1 MHLDQTSSQPCSTCT
16 LVTLHGA
23 CWTEQTCVFFN
34 LEQGGCSGIRGGP
47 ATRWP
52 YYGQHHIPS
61 LPMNLRKSAT
71 SNLCTGLLHSCCKE
85 IMETGR
91 SPGVTADS
99 DGLVL
104 LGVMQQPPVQCRTS
118 GRHGAIAFSQ
128 PGPGADKPQPRDIQL
143 HFMEPSSLGSLELL
157 AQGTSLEWIALDLP
171 SCLLSSPH
179 MN

>member
-1 MHLDQTSSQPCSTCT
+1 
-16 LVTLHGA
+16 
-23 CWTEQTCVFFN
+23 
-34 LEQGGCSGIRGGP
+34 
-47 ATRWP
+47 
-52 YYGQHHIPS
+52 
-61 LPMNLRKSAT
+61 
-71 SNLCTGLLHSCCKE
+71 
-85 IMETGR
+85 METGR

-104 LGVMQQPPVQCRTS
+104 LGVMQQPPVQHRTS
-118 GRHGAIAFSQ
+118 GRHRVIAFSQ

-143 HFMEPSSLGSLELL
+143 HSMEPSSLGSLDLL